1 MTMSSKLGSK
11 FKWEYAIAG
20 LMIVS
25 GILAIAFIF
34 VAIWANDE
42 SLKDKSAGTAITTGI
57 ICGISVI
64 ALSEFEDDDE

>member
-1 MTMSSKLGSK
+1 MSSKLGSK

-57 ICGISVI
+57 ISGISVI